1 MGSLRLDDDDD
12 DDDGDHD
19 DDDDDH
25 NYNDDNFDFDDL
37 LQPQVQGDHILPIG
51 RIGNPLHGSS

>member
-12 DDDGDHD
+12 DDDVD
-19 DDDDDH
+19 DDDDDD
-25 NYNDDNFDFDDL
+25 DDNFDFDDL
-37 LQPQVQGDHILPIG
+37 LQPQEVQVDHILPIG